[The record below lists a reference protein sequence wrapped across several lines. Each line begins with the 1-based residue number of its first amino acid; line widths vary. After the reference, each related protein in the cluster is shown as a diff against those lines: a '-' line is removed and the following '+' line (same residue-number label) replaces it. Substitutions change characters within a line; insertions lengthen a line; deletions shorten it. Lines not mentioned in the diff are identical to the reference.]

1 VELKYYKELISKLDL
16 LASITAIFGTTL
28 SYVDITSLASR
39 YYVSVH
45 DVLLPVAIEDKINL
59 TYKAFLEPIANIYL
73 HEHKVYAIIKN
84 SKESYFLDNTQW
96 NRISVIDLMQNEKFT
111 AIAAASIAEKMY
123 LLPTEKGI
131 ARILPSN
138 LKTYVDTAY
147 NMIKR
152 IRDDYHDIMQQI
164 ENNKYLYLSGSKKPI
179 EIVLWLKKA
188 SADNIKEISYVKG
201 VSLRAFKVSFIDYEI
216 EIKIYRIESVIEAVR
231 ALEKFITSNVLASM
245 YKNIERAIKI
255 LLTAI
260 NIIG

>member
-1 VELKYYKELISKLDL
+1 VELKHYKELIDRLDL

-59 TYKAFLEPIANIYL
+59 TYKAFLEPIASIYL
-73 HEHKVYAIIKN
+73 HEHKAYAIIKN
-84 SKESYFLDNTQW
+84 SKESYFLDNAQW
-96 NRISVIDLMQNEKFT
+96 NRMSVIDLMQNEKFT
-111 AIAAASIAEKMY
+111 AIAAASIAEKMH
-123 LLPTEKGI
+123 LLPTERGI
-131 ARILPSN
+131 TRILPSN

-152 IRDDYHDIMQQI
+152 IKDDYHDIMQQI
-164 ENNKYLYLSGSKKPI
+164 ENKYLYLSSSKKPI

-188 SADNIKEISYVKG
+188 STDNIKEISYVKG

-216 EIKIYRIESVIEAVR
+216 EIKIYRIESAIEAVR
-231 ALEKFITSNVLASM
+231 ALEKFITSNVLASIS
-245 YKNIERAIKI
+245 KNIERAIKI
-255 LLTAI
+255 LLIAI
-260 NIIG
+260 NIIS

>member
-1 VELKYYKELISKLDL
+1 VELKHYKELIDKLDL
-16 LASITAIFGTTL
+16 LASITAMFGTTL

-45 DVLLPVAIEDKINL
+45 DVLLPVAIEDKLNL

-123 LLPTEKGI
+123 LLPTERGI

-152 IRDDYHDIMQQI
+152 IKDDYHDIIQQI
-164 ENNKYLYLSGSKKPI
+164 ENKHLYLSSSKKPI

-188 SADNIKEISYVKG
+188 STDNIKEISYVKG

-216 EIKIYRIESVIEAVR
+216 EIKIYRIESVIEAIR
-231 ALEKFITSNVLASM
+231 ALEKFITSNVLVSIS
-245 YKNIERAIKI
+245 KNIERAIKI
-255 LLTAI
+255 LIIAI
-260 NIIG
+260 NIIS

>member
-1 VELKYYKELISKLDL
+1 MELKHYKELIDKLDL
-16 LASITAIFGTTL
+16 LASITAMFGTTL

-45 DVLLPVAIEDKINL
+45 DVLLPVAIEDKLNL

-123 LLPTEKGI
+123 LLPTERGI

-152 IRDDYHDIMQQI
+152 IKDDYHDIIQQI
-164 ENNKYLYLSGSKKPI
+164 ENKHLYLSSSKKPI

-188 SADNIKEISYVKG
+188 STDNIKEISYVKG

-216 EIKIYRIESVIEAVR
+216 EIKIYRIESVIEAIR
-231 ALEKFITSNVLASM
+231 ALEKFITSNVLVSIS
-245 YKNIERAIKI
+245 KNIERAIKI
-255 LLTAI
+255 LIIAI
-260 NIIG
+260 NIIS